1 MPTLEEYEA
10 RIRAMG
16 WQELRELWSQV
27 KVRETRDWQPGK
39 AFEYLVLRAFD
50 LDGAEVRWPYPVS
63 LHGQDE
69 VIEQIDGS
77 VRFGGLY
84 GLVESKDETGNIAI
98 APIAKLRN
106 QLMRRPAGTI
116 GVVFSSQGYTE
127 AALQLAQFAL
137 PQAILL
143 WTGNQIEFAL
153 NNERICD
160 LCERKY
166 RACVDYGMVDF
177 DISLGGIT

>member
-1 MPTLEEYEA
+1 MPTREEYEA
-10 RIRAMG
+10 QAQAMG
-16 WQELRELWSQV
+16 WPELRALWNQI
-27 KVRETRDWQPGK
+27 KFRDTPGWAPGK

-50 LDGAEVRWPYPVS
+50 LHGADVRWPYPVS
-63 LHGQDE
+63 LYGQGE
-69 VIEQIDGS
+69 VIEEIDGS
-77 VRFGGLY
+77 VRVGGLY
-84 GLVESKDETGNIAI
+84 SLIESKDEDGNIAI

-106 QLMRRPAGTI
+106 QLLRRPAGTF
-116 GVVFSSQGYTE
+116 GMVFSSHSYTE

-143 WTGNQIEFAL
+143 WTGTQVEFAL

-177 DISLGGIT
+177 DISLGAIP